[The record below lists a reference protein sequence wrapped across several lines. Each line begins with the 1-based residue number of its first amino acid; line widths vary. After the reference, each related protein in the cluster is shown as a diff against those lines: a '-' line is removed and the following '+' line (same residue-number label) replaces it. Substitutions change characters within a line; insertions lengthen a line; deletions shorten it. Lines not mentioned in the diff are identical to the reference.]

1 MAICKVEL
9 PPIVVAPLEI
19 TSSVNL
25 TVVLLVNVILLN
37 LLASVPTV
45 PLTIL
50 VPPPLKLKEPVL
62 TPAVVISVAYK
73 LTPWPTLRIVSVLV
87 PATRFVLS
95 ATTGLNI
102 IVPWPLAFVVLE
114 MEKSYCEKKDSDIYR

>member
-50 VPPPLKLKEPVL
+50 VPPPLKLNEPVL
-62 TPAVVISVAYK
+62 TPAMVISVAYK
-73 LTPWPTLRIVSVLV
+73 LTP
-87 PATRFVLS
+87 
-95 ATTGLNI
+95 
-102 IVPWPLAFVVLE
+102 
-114 MEKSYCEKKDSDIYR
+114 

>member
-73 LTPWPTLRIVSVLV
+73 LTP
-87 PATRFVLS
+87 
-95 ATTGLNI
+95 
-102 IVPWPLAFVVLE
+102 
-114 MEKSYCEKKDSDIYR
+114 